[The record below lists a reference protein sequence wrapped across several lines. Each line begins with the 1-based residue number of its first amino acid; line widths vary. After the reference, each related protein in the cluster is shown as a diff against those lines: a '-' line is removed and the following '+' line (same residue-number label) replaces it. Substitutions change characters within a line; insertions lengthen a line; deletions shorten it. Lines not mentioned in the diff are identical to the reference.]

1 LVAAG
6 VLYSV
11 ATVHHYPGVDIA
23 VPFTMAEILLDDG
36 PLIRATLVDEVDAS
50 SIGARMHGE
59 WVEVVGDDMFELRF
73 SVAVS

>member
-11 ATVHHYPGVDIA
+11 ATVHHYSGKDIA
-23 VPFTMAEILLDDG
+23 VPFTMAEVLLDDG
-36 PLIRATLVDEVDAS
+36 PLIRATLVEEVGTS

-59 WVEVVGDDMFELRF
+59 WVEVASDEMFELRF